1 LVGLINKAQ
10 SECLNQSDDHTWEHC
25 LNSAGSIYLES
36 DVDEQL
42 LLHITFQQAIKLHSI
57 IIQGPTGLYFV
68 IFFSLTCL
76 FILIDFNYQDNGPK
90 DVKLFINQTRTLD
103 FDSAENFQPIQA
115 LELKPED
122 LTNNSVIKLRYVK
135 FQNVQNLTVI
145 FNFIYRLF

>member
-1 LVGLINKAQ
+1 MVGLINKAQ

-76 FILIDFNYQDNGPK
+76 FILILIIKIMVQKTSNYSLTK
-90 DVKLFINQTRTLD
+90 HEHLI
-103 FDSAENFQPIQA
+103 SIQP
-115 LELKPED
+115 
-122 LTNNSVIKLRYVK
+122 R
-135 FQNVQNLTVI
+135 I
-145 FNFIYRLF
+145 FNQFKHSN